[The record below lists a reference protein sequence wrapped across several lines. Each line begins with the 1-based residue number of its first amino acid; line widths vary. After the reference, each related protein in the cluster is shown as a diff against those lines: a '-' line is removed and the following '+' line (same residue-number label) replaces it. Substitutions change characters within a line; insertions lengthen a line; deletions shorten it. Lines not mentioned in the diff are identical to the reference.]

1 MVDLTEKLYYSDGHL
16 SRFTARVTS
25 CEKEDGTWAV
35 KLDRSAFFP
44 GGGGQEA
51 DEGVLSDMKLL
62 GLREEGEDIVHL
74 TPAPLEPGALVEG
87 RIDWP
92 LRFSRMQGHSGE
104 HILSGTVHRLFGYD
118 NVGFHMGEEAI
129 TIDFSGELSREDLSR
144 AELEANRAIWR
155 DVPVRT
161 LLPTPGELAAMDY
174 RSKKEL
180 TGQVRI
186 VEIEGV
192 DLCACCAPHVSHS
205 GEVGLLKIIDSM
217 RHRGGTRLTLLCGE
231 AALLDYE
238 ALHENNAAV
247 SAALSANVRGG
258 GALPARLGQGIEL
271 RHVSFGY
278 EPGCEVLHDIT
289 ASFRPGEC
297 CAVVGASGSGKS
309 TLLRLLMASH
319 ADYSGEIRLGEC
331 ELREIKSESLYDL
344 VSVIEQDVFVFNASI
359 RDNITMF
366 SPFPE
371 AEVERAIELSG
382 LSALVAERGGDYLCG
397 ENGSGLSGGE
407 GQRVSIARSLLRPP
421 RYCWWTRPPPRSTPR
436 RRIRSRTP
444 YSPSGA

>member
-1 MVDLTEKLYYSDGHL
+1 MTEKLYYSDGHL

-25 CEKEDGTWAV
+25 CEKEDGAWAV

-247 SAALSANVRGG
+247 SAALSAKRLETGGAIARVMAEQEERRAEFTKLKRELLQLKAAALRPTEGSICIFESDIDMITLRELVNAGSELAGKVCAGFAGTDGDYKYIIGSRTVPLRARAKEINAAIDGRGG
-258 GALPARLGQGIEL
+258 GSDAMIQGTSRARREDIE
-271 RHVSFGY
+271 RY
-278 EPGCEVLHDIT
+278 
-289 ASFRPGEC
+289 
-297 CAVVGASGSGKS
+297 
-309 TLLRLLMASH
+309 
-319 ADYSGEIRLGEC
+319 
-331 ELREIKSESLYDL
+331 
-344 VSVIEQDVFVFNASI
+344 FNA
-359 RDNITMF
+359 
-366 SPFPE
+366 
-371 AEVERAIELSG
+371 LK
-382 LSALVAERGGDYLCG
+382 
-397 ENGSGLSGGE
+397 
-407 GQRVSIARSLLRPP
+407 
-421 RYCWWTRPPPRSTPR
+421 
-436 RRIRSRTP
+436 
-444 YSPSGA
+444 

>member
-1 MVDLTEKLYYSDGHL
+1 MTEKLYYSDGHL

-25 CEKEDGTWAV
+25 CEKEDGAWAV

-247 SAALSANVRGG
+247 SAALSAKRLETGGAIARVMAEQEERRAELTKLKRELLQLKAAALRPTEGSICIFESDIDMITLRELVNAGSELAGKVCAGFAGTDGDYKYIIGSRSVPLRARAKEINAAIDGRGG
-258 GALPARLGQGIEL
+258 GSDAMIQGTSRARREDIE
-271 RHVSFGY
+271 RY
-278 EPGCEVLHDIT
+278 
-289 ASFRPGEC
+289 
-297 CAVVGASGSGKS
+297 
-309 TLLRLLMASH
+309 
-319 ADYSGEIRLGEC
+319 
-331 ELREIKSESLYDL
+331 
-344 VSVIEQDVFVFNASI
+344 FNA
-359 RDNITMF
+359 
-366 SPFPE
+366 
-371 AEVERAIELSG
+371 LK
-382 LSALVAERGGDYLCG
+382 
-397 ENGSGLSGGE
+397 
-407 GQRVSIARSLLRPP
+407 
-421 RYCWWTRPPPRSTPR
+421 
-436 RRIRSRTP
+436 
-444 YSPSGA
+444 

>member
-1 MVDLTEKLYYSDGHL
+1 MTEKLYYSDGHL

-247 SAALSANVRGG
+247 SAALSAKRLETGGAIARVMAEQEERRAEFTKLKRELLQLKAAALRPTEGSICIFESDIDMITLRELVNAGSELAGKVCAGFAGTDGDYKYIIGSRTVPLRARAKEINAAINGRGG
-258 GALPARLGQGIEL
+258 GSDAMIQGTSRARREDIE
-271 RHVSFGY
+271 RY
-278 EPGCEVLHDIT
+278 
-289 ASFRPGEC
+289 
-297 CAVVGASGSGKS
+297 
-309 TLLRLLMASH
+309 
-319 ADYSGEIRLGEC
+319 
-331 ELREIKSESLYDL
+331 
-344 VSVIEQDVFVFNASI
+344 FNA
-359 RDNITMF
+359 
-366 SPFPE
+366 
-371 AEVERAIELSG
+371 
-382 LSALVAERGGDYLCG
+382 
-397 ENGSGLSGGE
+397 
-407 GQRVSIARSLLRPP
+407 LR
-421 RYCWWTRPPPRSTPR
+421 
-436 RRIRSRTP
+436 
-444 YSPSGA
+444 

>member
-25 CEKEDGTWAV
+25 CEKEDGVWAV

-247 SAALSANVRGG
+247 SAALSAKRLETGGAIARVMAEQEERRAEFTKLKRELLQHKAAALRPTEGSICIFESDIDMITLRELVNAGSELAGKVCAGFAGTDGDYKYIIGSRTVPLRARAKEINAAIDGRGG
-258 GALPARLGQGIEL
+258 GSDAMIQGTSRARREDIE
-271 RHVSFGY
+271 RY
-278 EPGCEVLHDIT
+278 
-289 ASFRPGEC
+289 
-297 CAVVGASGSGKS
+297 
-309 TLLRLLMASH
+309 
-319 ADYSGEIRLGEC
+319 
-331 ELREIKSESLYDL
+331 
-344 VSVIEQDVFVFNASI
+344 FNA
-359 RDNITMF
+359 
-366 SPFPE
+366 
-371 AEVERAIELSG
+371 LK
-382 LSALVAERGGDYLCG
+382 
-397 ENGSGLSGGE
+397 
-407 GQRVSIARSLLRPP
+407 
-421 RYCWWTRPPPRSTPR
+421 
-436 RRIRSRTP
+436 
-444 YSPSGA
+444 

>member
-62 GLREEGEDIVHL
+62 GLREEGEDIVHI
-74 TPAPLEPGALVEG
+74 TPAPLEPGALVEC

-217 RHRGGTRLTLLCGE
+217 RHRGGTRMTLLCGE

-247 SAALSANVRGG
+247 SAALSAKRLETGGAIARVMAEQEERRAELTKLKRELLQLKAAALRPTEGSICIFESDIDMITLRELVNAGSELAGKVCAGFAGTDGDYKYIIGSRTVPLRARTKKINAAIDGRGG
-258 GALPARLGQGIEL
+258 GSDAMIQGTSRARREDIE
-271 RHVSFGY
+271 RY
-278 EPGCEVLHDIT
+278 
-289 ASFRPGEC
+289 
-297 CAVVGASGSGKS
+297 
-309 TLLRLLMASH
+309 
-319 ADYSGEIRLGEC
+319 
-331 ELREIKSESLYDL
+331 
-344 VSVIEQDVFVFNASI
+344 FNA
-359 RDNITMF
+359 
-366 SPFPE
+366 
-371 AEVERAIELSG
+371 LK
-382 LSALVAERGGDYLCG
+382 
-397 ENGSGLSGGE
+397 
-407 GQRVSIARSLLRPP
+407 
-421 RYCWWTRPPPRSTPR
+421 
-436 RRIRSRTP
+436 
-444 YSPSGA
+444 

>member
-1 MVDLTEKLYYSDGHL
+1 MTEKLYYSDGHL

-25 CEKEDGTWAV
+25 CEKEDGAWAV

-186 VEIEGV
+186 VKIEGV

-247 SAALSANVRGG
+247 SAALSAKRLETGGAIARVMAEQEERRAELTKLKRELLQLKAAALRPTEGSICIFESDIDMITLRELVNAGSELAGKVCAGFAGTDGDYKYIIGSRTVPLRARAKEINAAIDGRGG
-258 GALPARLGQGIEL
+258 GSDAMIQGTSRARREDIE
-271 RHVSFGY
+271 RY
-278 EPGCEVLHDIT
+278 
-289 ASFRPGEC
+289 
-297 CAVVGASGSGKS
+297 
-309 TLLRLLMASH
+309 
-319 ADYSGEIRLGEC
+319 
-331 ELREIKSESLYDL
+331 
-344 VSVIEQDVFVFNASI
+344 FNA
-359 RDNITMF
+359 
-366 SPFPE
+366 
-371 AEVERAIELSG
+371 LK
-382 LSALVAERGGDYLCG
+382 
-397 ENGSGLSGGE
+397 
-407 GQRVSIARSLLRPP
+407 
-421 RYCWWTRPPPRSTPR
+421 
-436 RRIRSRTP
+436 
-444 YSPSGA
+444 

>member
-1 MVDLTEKLYYSDGHL
+1 MTEKLYYSDGHL

-247 SAALSANVRGG
+247 SAALSAKRLETGGAIARVMAEQEERRAELTKLKRELLQLKAAALRPTEGSICIFESDIDMITLRELVNAGSELAGKVCAGFAGTDGDYKYIIGSRTVPLRARAKEINATIDGRGG
-258 GALPARLGQGIEL
+258 GSDAMIQGTSRARREDIE
-271 RHVSFGY
+271 RY
-278 EPGCEVLHDIT
+278 
-289 ASFRPGEC
+289 
-297 CAVVGASGSGKS
+297 
-309 TLLRLLMASH
+309 
-319 ADYSGEIRLGEC
+319 
-331 ELREIKSESLYDL
+331 
-344 VSVIEQDVFVFNASI
+344 FNA
-359 RDNITMF
+359 
-366 SPFPE
+366 
-371 AEVERAIELSG
+371 LK
-382 LSALVAERGGDYLCG
+382 
-397 ENGSGLSGGE
+397 
-407 GQRVSIARSLLRPP
+407 
-421 RYCWWTRPPPRSTPR
+421 
-436 RRIRSRTP
+436 
-444 YSPSGA
+444 

>member
-25 CEKEDGTWAV
+25 CEKEDGAWAV

-247 SAALSANVRGG
+247 SAALSAKRLETGGAIARVMAEQEERRAELTKLKRELLQLKAAALRPTEGSIFIFESDIDMITLRELVNAGSELAGKVCAGFAGTDGDYKYIIGSRTVPLRARAKEINAAIDGRGG
-258 GALPARLGQGIEL
+258 GSDAMIQGTSRARREDIE
-271 RHVSFGY
+271 RY
-278 EPGCEVLHDIT
+278 
-289 ASFRPGEC
+289 
-297 CAVVGASGSGKS
+297 
-309 TLLRLLMASH
+309 
-319 ADYSGEIRLGEC
+319 
-331 ELREIKSESLYDL
+331 
-344 VSVIEQDVFVFNASI
+344 FNA
-359 RDNITMF
+359 
-366 SPFPE
+366 
-371 AEVERAIELSG
+371 LK
-382 LSALVAERGGDYLCG
+382 
-397 ENGSGLSGGE
+397 
-407 GQRVSIARSLLRPP
+407 
-421 RYCWWTRPPPRSTPR
+421 
-436 RRIRSRTP
+436 
-444 YSPSGA
+444 

>member
-247 SAALSANVRGG
+247 SAALSAKRLETGGAIARVMAEQEERRAELTKLKRELLQLKAAALRPTEGSICIFESDIDMITLRELVNAGSELAGKVCAGFAGTDGDYKYIIGSRTVPLRARAKEINAAIDGRGG
-258 GALPARLGQGIEL
+258 GSDAMIQGTSRASREDIE
-271 RHVSFGY
+271 RY
-278 EPGCEVLHDIT
+278 
-289 ASFRPGEC
+289 
-297 CAVVGASGSGKS
+297 
-309 TLLRLLMASH
+309 
-319 ADYSGEIRLGEC
+319 
-331 ELREIKSESLYDL
+331 
-344 VSVIEQDVFVFNASI
+344 FNA
-359 RDNITMF
+359 
-366 SPFPE
+366 
-371 AEVERAIELSG
+371 LK
-382 LSALVAERGGDYLCG
+382 
-397 ENGSGLSGGE
+397 
-407 GQRVSIARSLLRPP
+407 
-421 RYCWWTRPPPRSTPR
+421 
-436 RRIRSRTP
+436 
-444 YSPSGA
+444 

>member
-25 CEKEDGTWAV
+25 CEKEDGVWAV

-104 HILSGTVHRLFGYD
+104 HILSGTVHRLFGYN

-247 SAALSANVRGG
+247 SAALSAKRLETGGAIARVMAEQEERRAEFTKLKRELLQLKAAALRPTEGSICIFESDIDMITLRELVNAGSELAGKVCAGFAGTDGDYKYIIGSRTVPLRARAKEINAAINGRGG
-258 GALPARLGQGIEL
+258 GSDAMIQGTSRARREDIE
-271 RHVSFGY
+271 RY
-278 EPGCEVLHDIT
+278 
-289 ASFRPGEC
+289 
-297 CAVVGASGSGKS
+297 
-309 TLLRLLMASH
+309 
-319 ADYSGEIRLGEC
+319 
-331 ELREIKSESLYDL
+331 
-344 VSVIEQDVFVFNASI
+344 FNA
-359 RDNITMF
+359 
-366 SPFPE
+366 
-371 AEVERAIELSG
+371 
-382 LSALVAERGGDYLCG
+382 
-397 ENGSGLSGGE
+397 
-407 GQRVSIARSLLRPP
+407 LR
-421 RYCWWTRPPPRSTPR
+421 
-436 RRIRSRTP
+436 
-444 YSPSGA
+444 

>member
-1 MVDLTEKLYYSDGHL
+1 MTEKLYYSDGHL

-247 SAALSANVRGG
+247 SAALSAKRLETGGAIARVMAEQEERRAELTKLKRELLQLKAAALRPTEGSICIFECDIDMITLRELVNAGSELAGKVCAGFAGTDGDYKYIIGSHTVPLRARAKEINAAIDGRGG
-258 GALPARLGQGIEL
+258 GSDAMIQGTSRARREDIE
-271 RHVSFGY
+271 RY
-278 EPGCEVLHDIT
+278 
-289 ASFRPGEC
+289 
-297 CAVVGASGSGKS
+297 
-309 TLLRLLMASH
+309 
-319 ADYSGEIRLGEC
+319 
-331 ELREIKSESLYDL
+331 
-344 VSVIEQDVFVFNASI
+344 FNA
-359 RDNITMF
+359 
-366 SPFPE
+366 
-371 AEVERAIELSG
+371 LK
-382 LSALVAERGGDYLCG
+382 
-397 ENGSGLSGGE
+397 
-407 GQRVSIARSLLRPP
+407 
-421 RYCWWTRPPPRSTPR
+421 
-436 RRIRSRTP
+436 
-444 YSPSGA
+444 

>member
-25 CEKEDGTWAV
+25 CEKEDGAWAV

-44 GGGGQEA
+44 GGGGQGA

-247 SAALSANVRGG
+247 SAALSAKRLETGGAIARVMAEQEERRAELTKLKRELLQLKAAALRPTEGSICIFESDIDMITLRELVNAGSELAGKVCAGFAGTDGDYKYIIGSRTVPLRARAKEINAAIDGRGG
-258 GALPARLGQGIEL
+258 GSDAMIQGTSRARREDIE
-271 RHVSFGY
+271 RY
-278 EPGCEVLHDIT
+278 
-289 ASFRPGEC
+289 
-297 CAVVGASGSGKS
+297 
-309 TLLRLLMASH
+309 
-319 ADYSGEIRLGEC
+319 
-331 ELREIKSESLYDL
+331 
-344 VSVIEQDVFVFNASI
+344 FNA
-359 RDNITMF
+359 
-366 SPFPE
+366 
-371 AEVERAIELSG
+371 LK
-382 LSALVAERGGDYLCG
+382 
-397 ENGSGLSGGE
+397 
-407 GQRVSIARSLLRPP
+407 
-421 RYCWWTRPPPRSTPR
+421 
-436 RRIRSRTP
+436 
-444 YSPSGA
+444 

>member
-1 MVDLTEKLYYSDGHL
+1 MTEKLYYSDGHL

-25 CEKEDGTWAV
+25 CEKEDGAWAV

-62 GLREEGEDIVHL
+62 RLREEGEDIVHL

-87 RIDWP
+87 KIDWP

-217 RHRGGTRLTLLCGE
+217 RHRGGTRMTLLCGE

-247 SAALSANVRGG
+247 SAALSAKRLETGGAIARVMAEQEERRAELTKLKRELLQLKAAALRPTEGSICIFESDIDMITLRELVNAGSELAGKVCAGFAGTDGDYKYIIGSRTVPLRARAKEINAAIDGRGG
-258 GALPARLGQGIEL
+258 GSDAMIQGTSRARREDIE
-271 RHVSFGY
+271 RY
-278 EPGCEVLHDIT
+278 
-289 ASFRPGEC
+289 
-297 CAVVGASGSGKS
+297 
-309 TLLRLLMASH
+309 
-319 ADYSGEIRLGEC
+319 
-331 ELREIKSESLYDL
+331 
-344 VSVIEQDVFVFNASI
+344 FNA
-359 RDNITMF
+359 
-366 SPFPE
+366 
-371 AEVERAIELSG
+371 LK
-382 LSALVAERGGDYLCG
+382 
-397 ENGSGLSGGE
+397 
-407 GQRVSIARSLLRPP
+407 
-421 RYCWWTRPPPRSTPR
+421 
-436 RRIRSRTP
+436 
-444 YSPSGA
+444 

>member
-25 CEKEDGTWAV
+25 CEKEDGVWAV

-247 SAALSANVRGG
+247 SAALSAKRLETGGAIAHVMAEQEERRAEFTKLKRELLQLKAAALRPTEGSICIFESDIDMITLRELVNAGSELAGKVCAGFAGTDGDYKYIIGSRTVPLRARAKEINAAIDGRGG
-258 GALPARLGQGIEL
+258 GSDAMIQGTSRARREDIE
-271 RHVSFGY
+271 RY
-278 EPGCEVLHDIT
+278 
-289 ASFRPGEC
+289 
-297 CAVVGASGSGKS
+297 
-309 TLLRLLMASH
+309 
-319 ADYSGEIRLGEC
+319 
-331 ELREIKSESLYDL
+331 
-344 VSVIEQDVFVFNASI
+344 FNA
-359 RDNITMF
+359 
-366 SPFPE
+366 
-371 AEVERAIELSG
+371 LK
-382 LSALVAERGGDYLCG
+382 
-397 ENGSGLSGGE
+397 
-407 GQRVSIARSLLRPP
+407 
-421 RYCWWTRPPPRSTPR
+421 
-436 RRIRSRTP
+436 
-444 YSPSGA
+444 

>member
-25 CEKEDGTWAV
+25 CEREDGAWAV

-74 TPAPLEPGALVEG
+74 TPAPLEPGSLVEG

-104 HILSGTVHRLFGYD
+104 HILSGTVHRMFGYD

-192 DLCACCAPHVSHS
+192 DRCACCAPHVSHS

-247 SAALSANVRGG
+247 SAALSAKRLETGGAIARVMAEQEERRAELTKLKRELLQLKAAALRPTEGSICIFESDIDMITLRELVNAGSELAGKVCAGFAGTDGDYKYIIGSRTVPLRVRAKEINAAIDGRGG
-258 GALPARLGQGIEL
+258 GSDAMIQGTSRARREDIE
-271 RHVSFGY
+271 RY
-278 EPGCEVLHDIT
+278 
-289 ASFRPGEC
+289 
-297 CAVVGASGSGKS
+297 
-309 TLLRLLMASH
+309 
-319 ADYSGEIRLGEC
+319 
-331 ELREIKSESLYDL
+331 
-344 VSVIEQDVFVFNASI
+344 FNA
-359 RDNITMF
+359 
-366 SPFPE
+366 
-371 AEVERAIELSG
+371 LK
-382 LSALVAERGGDYLCG
+382 
-397 ENGSGLSGGE
+397 
-407 GQRVSIARSLLRPP
+407 
-421 RYCWWTRPPPRSTPR
+421 
-436 RRIRSRTP
+436 
-444 YSPSGA
+444 

>member
-1 MVDLTEKLYYSDGHL
+1 MTEKLYYSDGHL

-25 CEKEDGTWAV
+25 CEKEDGVWAV

-155 DVPVRT
+155 DMPVRT

-247 SAALSANVRGG
+247 SAALSAKRLETGGAIARVMAEQEERRAELTKLKRELLQLKAAALRPTEGSICIFESDIDMITLRELVNAGSELAGKVCAGFAGTDGDYKYIIGSRTVPLRARAKEINAAIDGRGG
-258 GALPARLGQGIEL
+258 GSDAMIQGTSRARREDIE
-271 RHVSFGY
+271 RY
-278 EPGCEVLHDIT
+278 
-289 ASFRPGEC
+289 
-297 CAVVGASGSGKS
+297 
-309 TLLRLLMASH
+309 
-319 ADYSGEIRLGEC
+319 
-331 ELREIKSESLYDL
+331 
-344 VSVIEQDVFVFNASI
+344 FNA
-359 RDNITMF
+359 
-366 SPFPE
+366 
-371 AEVERAIELSG
+371 LK
-382 LSALVAERGGDYLCG
+382 
-397 ENGSGLSGGE
+397 
-407 GQRVSIARSLLRPP
+407 
-421 RYCWWTRPPPRSTPR
+421 
-436 RRIRSRTP
+436 
-444 YSPSGA
+444 

>member
-1 MVDLTEKLYYSDGHL
+1 MTEKLYYSDGHL

-25 CEKEDGTWAV
+25 CEKEDGAWAV

-247 SAALSANVRGG
+247 SAALSAKRLETGGAIARVMAEQEERRAELTKLKRELLQLKAAALRPTEGSICIFESDIDMITLRELVNAGSELAGKVCAGFAGTDGDYKYIIGSRSVPLRARAKEINAAIDGRGG
-258 GALPARLGQGIEL
+258 GSDAMIQG
-271 RHVSFGY
+271 
-278 EPGCEVLHDIT
+278 T
-289 ASFRPGEC
+289 
-297 CAVVGASGSGKS
+297 
-309 TLLRLLMASH
+309 SH
-319 ADYSGEIRLGEC
+319 AR
-331 ELREIKSESLYDL
+331 RED
-344 VSVIEQDVFVFNASI
+344 IERYFNA
-359 RDNITMF
+359 
-366 SPFPE
+366 
-371 AEVERAIELSG
+371 LK
-382 LSALVAERGGDYLCG
+382 
-397 ENGSGLSGGE
+397 
-407 GQRVSIARSLLRPP
+407 
-421 RYCWWTRPPPRSTPR
+421 
-436 RRIRSRTP
+436 
-444 YSPSGA
+444 

>member
-25 CEKEDGTWAV
+25 CEKEDGVWAV

-161 LLPTPGELAAMDY
+161 LLPTPGELAAIDY

-247 SAALSANVRGG
+247 SAALSAKRLETGGAIARVMAEQEERRAELTKLKRELLQLKAAALRPTEGSICIFESDIDMITLRELVNAGSELAGKVCAGFAGTDGDYKYIIGSRTVPLRARAKEINAAIDGRGG
-258 GALPARLGQGIEL
+258 GSDAMIQGTSRARREDIE
-271 RHVSFGY
+271 RY
-278 EPGCEVLHDIT
+278 
-289 ASFRPGEC
+289 
-297 CAVVGASGSGKS
+297 
-309 TLLRLLMASH
+309 
-319 ADYSGEIRLGEC
+319 
-331 ELREIKSESLYDL
+331 
-344 VSVIEQDVFVFNASI
+344 FNA
-359 RDNITMF
+359 
-366 SPFPE
+366 
-371 AEVERAIELSG
+371 LK
-382 LSALVAERGGDYLCG
+382 
-397 ENGSGLSGGE
+397 
-407 GQRVSIARSLLRPP
+407 
-421 RYCWWTRPPPRSTPR
+421 
-436 RRIRSRTP
+436 
-444 YSPSGA
+444 

>member
-25 CEKEDGTWAV
+25 CEKEDGAWAV

-186 VEIEGV
+186 VKIEGV

-247 SAALSANVRGG
+247 SAALSAKRLETGGAIARVMAEQEERRAELTKLKRELLQLKAAALRPTEGSICIFESDIDMITLRELVNAGSELAGKVCAGFAGTDGDYKYIIGSRTVPLRARAKEINAAIDGRGG
-258 GALPARLGQGIEL
+258 GSDAMIQGTSRARREDIE
-271 RHVSFGY
+271 RY
-278 EPGCEVLHDIT
+278 
-289 ASFRPGEC
+289 
-297 CAVVGASGSGKS
+297 
-309 TLLRLLMASH
+309 
-319 ADYSGEIRLGEC
+319 
-331 ELREIKSESLYDL
+331 
-344 VSVIEQDVFVFNASI
+344 FNA
-359 RDNITMF
+359 
-366 SPFPE
+366 
-371 AEVERAIELSG
+371 LK
-382 LSALVAERGGDYLCG
+382 
-397 ENGSGLSGGE
+397 
-407 GQRVSIARSLLRPP
+407 
-421 RYCWWTRPPPRSTPR
+421 
-436 RRIRSRTP
+436 
-444 YSPSGA
+444 

>member
-1 MVDLTEKLYYSDGHL
+1 MTEKLYYSDGHL

-25 CEKEDGTWAV
+25 CEKEDGAWAV

-62 GLREEGEDIVHL
+62 RLREEGEDIVHL

-87 RIDWP
+87 KIDWP

-247 SAALSANVRGG
+247 SAALSAKRLETGGAIARVMAEQEERRAELTKLKRELLQLKAAALRPTEGSICIFESDIDMITLRELVNAGSELAGKVCAGFAGTDGDYKYIIGSRTVPLRARAKEINAAIDGRGG
-258 GALPARLGQGIEL
+258 GSDAMIQGTSRARREDIE
-271 RHVSFGY
+271 RY
-278 EPGCEVLHDIT
+278 
-289 ASFRPGEC
+289 
-297 CAVVGASGSGKS
+297 
-309 TLLRLLMASH
+309 
-319 ADYSGEIRLGEC
+319 
-331 ELREIKSESLYDL
+331 
-344 VSVIEQDVFVFNASI
+344 FNA
-359 RDNITMF
+359 
-366 SPFPE
+366 
-371 AEVERAIELSG
+371 LK
-382 LSALVAERGGDYLCG
+382 
-397 ENGSGLSGGE
+397 
-407 GQRVSIARSLLRPP
+407 
-421 RYCWWTRPPPRSTPR
+421 
-436 RRIRSRTP
+436 
-444 YSPSGA
+444 

>member
-1 MVDLTEKLYYSDGHL
+1 LDKEVVDLTEKLYYSDGHL

-247 SAALSANVRGG
+247 SAALSAKRLETGGAIARVMAEQEERRAELTKLKRELLQLKAAALRPTEGSICIFESDIDMITLRELVNAGSELAGKVCAGFAGTDGDYKYIIGSRTVPLRARAKEINAAIDGRGG
-258 GALPARLGQGIEL
+258 GSDAMIQGTSRARREDIE
-271 RHVSFGY
+271 RY
-278 EPGCEVLHDIT
+278 
-289 ASFRPGEC
+289 
-297 CAVVGASGSGKS
+297 
-309 TLLRLLMASH
+309 
-319 ADYSGEIRLGEC
+319 
-331 ELREIKSESLYDL
+331 
-344 VSVIEQDVFVFNASI
+344 FNA
-359 RDNITMF
+359 
-366 SPFPE
+366 
-371 AEVERAIELSG
+371 LK
-382 LSALVAERGGDYLCG
+382 
-397 ENGSGLSGGE
+397 
-407 GQRVSIARSLLRPP
+407 
-421 RYCWWTRPPPRSTPR
+421 
-436 RRIRSRTP
+436 
-444 YSPSGA
+444 

>member
-1 MVDLTEKLYYSDGHL
+1 MTEKLYYSDGHL

-247 SAALSANVRGG
+247 SAALSAKRLETGGAIARVMAEQEERRAELTKLKRELLQLKAAALRPTEGSIYIFESDIDMITLRELVNAGSELAGKVCAGFAGTDGDYKYIIGSRTVPLRARAKEINAAIDGRGG
-258 GALPARLGQGIEL
+258 GSDAMIQGTSRARREDIE
-271 RHVSFGY
+271 RY
-278 EPGCEVLHDIT
+278 
-289 ASFRPGEC
+289 
-297 CAVVGASGSGKS
+297 
-309 TLLRLLMASH
+309 
-319 ADYSGEIRLGEC
+319 
-331 ELREIKSESLYDL
+331 
-344 VSVIEQDVFVFNASI
+344 FNA
-359 RDNITMF
+359 
-366 SPFPE
+366 
-371 AEVERAIELSG
+371 LK
-382 LSALVAERGGDYLCG
+382 
-397 ENGSGLSGGE
+397 
-407 GQRVSIARSLLRPP
+407 
-421 RYCWWTRPPPRSTPR
+421 
-436 RRIRSRTP
+436 
-444 YSPSGA
+444 

>member
-25 CEKEDGTWAV
+25 CEKEDGAWAV

-51 DEGVLSDMKLL
+51 DECVLSDMKLL

-247 SAALSANVRGG
+247 SAALSAKRLETGGAIARVMAEQEERRAELTKLKRELLQLKAAALRPTEGSICIFESDIDMITLRELVNAGSELAGKVCAGFAGTDGDYKYIIGSRTVPLRARAKEINAAIDGRGG
-258 GALPARLGQGIEL
+258 GSDAMIQGTSRARREDIE
-271 RHVSFGY
+271 RY
-278 EPGCEVLHDIT
+278 
-289 ASFRPGEC
+289 
-297 CAVVGASGSGKS
+297 
-309 TLLRLLMASH
+309 
-319 ADYSGEIRLGEC
+319 
-331 ELREIKSESLYDL
+331 
-344 VSVIEQDVFVFNASI
+344 FNA
-359 RDNITMF
+359 
-366 SPFPE
+366 
-371 AEVERAIELSG
+371 LK
-382 LSALVAERGGDYLCG
+382 
-397 ENGSGLSGGE
+397 
-407 GQRVSIARSLLRPP
+407 
-421 RYCWWTRPPPRSTPR
+421 
-436 RRIRSRTP
+436 
-444 YSPSGA
+444 

>member
-1 MVDLTEKLYYSDGHL
+1 MTEKLYYSDGHL

-186 VEIEGV
+186 VKIEGV

-247 SAALSANVRGG
+247 SAALSAKRLETGGAIARVMAEQEERRAELTKLKRELLQLKAAALRPTEGSICIFESDIDMITLRELVNAGSELAGKVCAGFAGTDGDYKYIIGSRTVPLRARAKEINAAIDGRGG
-258 GALPARLGQGIEL
+258 GSDAMIQGTSRARREDIE
-271 RHVSFGY
+271 RY
-278 EPGCEVLHDIT
+278 
-289 ASFRPGEC
+289 
-297 CAVVGASGSGKS
+297 
-309 TLLRLLMASH
+309 
-319 ADYSGEIRLGEC
+319 
-331 ELREIKSESLYDL
+331 
-344 VSVIEQDVFVFNASI
+344 FNA
-359 RDNITMF
+359 
-366 SPFPE
+366 
-371 AEVERAIELSG
+371 LK
-382 LSALVAERGGDYLCG
+382 
-397 ENGSGLSGGE
+397 
-407 GQRVSIARSLLRPP
+407 
-421 RYCWWTRPPPRSTPR
+421 
-436 RRIRSRTP
+436 
-444 YSPSGA
+444 

>member
-1 MVDLTEKLYYSDGHL
+1 MTEKLYYSDGHL

-25 CEKEDGTWAV
+25 CEREDGTWAV

-51 DEGVLSDMKLL
+51 DKGVLSDMKLL

-247 SAALSANVRGG
+247 SAALSAKRLETGGAIARVMAEQEERRAEFTKLKRELLQLKAAALRPTEGSICIFESDIDMITLRELVNAGSELAGKVCAGFAGTDGDYKYIIGSRTVPLRARAKEINAAIDGRGG
-258 GALPARLGQGIEL
+258 GSDAMIQGTSRARREDIE
-271 RHVSFGY
+271 RY
-278 EPGCEVLHDIT
+278 
-289 ASFRPGEC
+289 
-297 CAVVGASGSGKS
+297 
-309 TLLRLLMASH
+309 
-319 ADYSGEIRLGEC
+319 
-331 ELREIKSESLYDL
+331 
-344 VSVIEQDVFVFNASI
+344 FNA
-359 RDNITMF
+359 
-366 SPFPE
+366 
-371 AEVERAIELSG
+371 LK
-382 LSALVAERGGDYLCG
+382 
-397 ENGSGLSGGE
+397 
-407 GQRVSIARSLLRPP
+407 
-421 RYCWWTRPPPRSTPR
+421 
-436 RRIRSRTP
+436 
-444 YSPSGA
+444 

>member
-1 MVDLTEKLYYSDGHL
+1 MTEKLYYSDGHL

-87 RIDWP
+87 KIDWP

-186 VEIEGV
+186 VKIEGV

-247 SAALSANVRGG
+247 SAALSAKRLETGGAIARVMAEQEERRAELTKLKRELLQLKAAALRPTEGSICIFESDIDMITLRELVNAGSELAGKVCAGFAGTDGDYKYIIGSRTVPLRARAKEINAAIDGRGG
-258 GALPARLGQGIEL
+258 GSDAMIQGTSRARREDIE
-271 RHVSFGY
+271 RY
-278 EPGCEVLHDIT
+278 
-289 ASFRPGEC
+289 
-297 CAVVGASGSGKS
+297 
-309 TLLRLLMASH
+309 
-319 ADYSGEIRLGEC
+319 
-331 ELREIKSESLYDL
+331 
-344 VSVIEQDVFVFNASI
+344 FNA
-359 RDNITMF
+359 
-366 SPFPE
+366 
-371 AEVERAIELSG
+371 LK
-382 LSALVAERGGDYLCG
+382 
-397 ENGSGLSGGE
+397 
-407 GQRVSIARSLLRPP
+407 
-421 RYCWWTRPPPRSTPR
+421 
-436 RRIRSRTP
+436 
-444 YSPSGA
+444 

>member
-247 SAALSANVRGG
+247 SAALSAKRLEAGGALARVMAEQEERRAELTKLKRELLQLKAAALRPTEGSICIFESDIDMITLRELVNAGSELAGKVCAGFAGTDGDYKYIIGSRTVPLRARAKEINAAIDGRGG
-258 GALPARLGQGIEL
+258 GSDAMIQGTSRARREDIE
-271 RHVSFGY
+271 RY
-278 EPGCEVLHDIT
+278 
-289 ASFRPGEC
+289 
-297 CAVVGASGSGKS
+297 
-309 TLLRLLMASH
+309 
-319 ADYSGEIRLGEC
+319 
-331 ELREIKSESLYDL
+331 
-344 VSVIEQDVFVFNASI
+344 FNA
-359 RDNITMF
+359 
-366 SPFPE
+366 
-371 AEVERAIELSG
+371 LK
-382 LSALVAERGGDYLCG
+382 
-397 ENGSGLSGGE
+397 
-407 GQRVSIARSLLRPP
+407 
-421 RYCWWTRPPPRSTPR
+421 
-436 RRIRSRTP
+436 
-444 YSPSGA
+444 